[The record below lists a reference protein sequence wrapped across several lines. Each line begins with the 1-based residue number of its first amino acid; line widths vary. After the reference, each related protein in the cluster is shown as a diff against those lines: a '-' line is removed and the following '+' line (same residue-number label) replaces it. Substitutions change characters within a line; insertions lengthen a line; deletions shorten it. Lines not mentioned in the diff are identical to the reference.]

1 METQKLTKV
10 GGSVMLTIPPR
21 ALKQL
26 QLTAG
31 SQVNVAISD
40 GQLVVTPATGP
51 IGIKA
56 RLAMCDF
63 SVSPDG
69 DRAGGGAQLGS
80 HARGRGRRNLRSSA
94 NVSARCTGCIPRVRG
109 WPSSSLTALPRCRV
123 WPGGALSSGD
133 FSSGLGSG
141 RSTGTSGCRPSARDI
156 NGSHQG
162 VHGMRE
168 LLYGDRLRFSA
179 PGKLVCRRRS
189 RPWFH

>member
-26 QLTAG
+26 QPTAG

-40 GQLVVTPATGP
+40 GQLVVTPATGS

-109 WPSSSLTALPRCRV
+109 WPSSSLTALPRCRA
-123 WPGGALSSGD
+123 WPGGALSSG
-133 FSSGLGSG
+133 
-141 RSTGTSGCRPSARDI
+141 TSLQVSVA
-156 NGSHQG
+156 
-162 VHGMRE
+162 V
-168 LLYGDRLRFSA
+168 DRLGLA
-179 PGKLVCRRRS
+179 GAGPPLVTLTAATKAS
-189 RPWFH
+189 MA